1 MAVLFPSAQIWLM
14 WWFCLLDLVSPVFPI
29 NLWDVWPLP
38 GAWNSLQSS
47 DLDPYLLCWASG
59 NLVSMAVSS
68 MVETTFACSCEPGC
82 DHLEYHLRPCFCP
95 WVRRRTALSQM
106 PVDRTGRWQQ
116 TRIFQPTSI
125 VGHRIAPR
133 FPVRAPKYYDLKQS
147 IVKIINSQICFKSY
161 LLTNEK

>member
-1 MAVLFPSAQIWLM
+1 MVLSSWFGLPSLSYKPLRCVASAWSLEQFTILR
-14 WWFCLLDLVSPVFPI
+14 S
-29 NLWDVWPLP
+29 WPL
-38 GAWNSLQSS
+38 S
-47 DLDPYLLCWASG
+47 LCWASG

-147 IVKIINSQICFKSY
+147 TVKMINSQICFKSY

>member
-1 MAVLFPSAQIWLM
+1 MVLSSWFGLPSLSYKPLRCVASAWSLEQFTVLR
-14 WWFCLLDLVSPVFPI
+14 S
-29 NLWDVWPLP
+29 WPLSFVLGIRKP
-38 GAWNSLQSS
+38 GFHGCQFHGG
-47 DLDPYLLCWASG
+47 D
-59 NLVSMAVSS
+59 
-68 MVETTFACSCEPGC
+68 TFACSCEPGC